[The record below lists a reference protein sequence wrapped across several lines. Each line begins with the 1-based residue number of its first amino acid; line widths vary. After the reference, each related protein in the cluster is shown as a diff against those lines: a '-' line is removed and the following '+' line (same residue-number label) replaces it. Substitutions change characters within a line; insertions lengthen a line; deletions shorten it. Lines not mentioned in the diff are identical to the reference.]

1 MELTIIYF
9 IFIELN
15 LSDDYDY
22 DGDDATGKND
32 QGFPVLSFILVLDET
47 PVFCVNSVTY

>member
-9 IFIELN
+9 IFELN
-15 LSDDYDY
+15 LSDDDYDY

-32 QGFPVLSFILVLDET
+32 QGFPVLAFILVLD
-47 PVFCVNSVTY
+47 